1 MIGCIPQLQCV
12 IEMPDI
18 EKKENE
24 SQEEVESQE
33 EDMEG
38 RTWLNA

>member
-1 MIGCIPQLQCV
+1 MS
-12 IEMPDI
+12 DI
-18 EKKENE
+18 EKKESE

-38 RTWLNA
+38 RTWFCA

>member
-12 IEMPDI
+12 VEMSDI

-24 SQEEVESQE
+24 SQEDVESQE

>member
-1 MIGCIPQLQCV
+1 MIGCIPQLQSV
-12 IEMPDI
+12 VEMSDI